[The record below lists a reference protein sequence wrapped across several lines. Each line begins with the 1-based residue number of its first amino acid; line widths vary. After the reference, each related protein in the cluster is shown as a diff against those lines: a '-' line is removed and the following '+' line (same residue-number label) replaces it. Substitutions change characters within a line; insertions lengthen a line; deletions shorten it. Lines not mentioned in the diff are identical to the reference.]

1 MQKRKKAR
9 NVQPTRGDQVLVSF
23 LADFNRPEIASF
35 AGENPL
41 DADTSGDIPESPGGE
56 DSDEQM
62 DVLESN
68 PAPIKQTLAH
78 FADTAFKIS
87 EHNDANGGGFTIR
100 NGHERPRPTIVT
112 KPIIQQEA
120 VVQELASKSTLNS
133 RGPMVQSNGTSPLR
147 HDSWGSDRRRSSVQI
162 SRDPDSIA
170 TSPQL
175 RQYTINAS
183 QGSPAETLPA
193 MQTSPS
199 LSAKSP
205 ASQQSLP
212 SIQSQLGP
220 LVDGPPSLPNIPPT
234 NRQAS
239 FSTTGSVHSPP
250 PQDFAPPRGPPPYPS
265 LSSRSNGPY
274 QTAYPAAEPSPAST
288 QSGPSPREQYAP
300 SQTPRSMSPPSK
312 FGPRQYSG
320 TQGLPTEVPM
330 PMSAGSQA
338 SYRSMG
344 SEPSPVSERINMDSD
359 RPILPPLTNGG
370 PLVGGGGG
378 YKCEYVGCTAQPF
391 LTQYLLK

>member
-9 NVQPTRGDQVLVSF
+9 KVQPTRGDQVLVSF

-41 DADTSGDIPESPGGE
+41 DVDTSGEVPESPGGE
-56 DSDEQM
+56 DSDEPM

-68 PAPIKQTLAH
+68 PAPIKHTLAQ
-78 FADTAFKIS
+78 FADKAFKIS
-87 EHNDANGGGFTIR
+87 EHNDANRGGFTIR

-120 VVQELASKSTLNS
+120 VVQELASKSPPNS
-133 RGPMVQSNGTSPLR
+133 HGPTVQFNGTSPIR
-147 HDSWGSDRRRSSVQI
+147 HDSWDSERRRSSLQMV
-162 SRDPDSIA
+162 RDPDSIA

-239 FSTTGSVHSPP
+239 FSTNGSVHSPP
-250 PQDFAPPRGPPPYPS
+250 QDFASPRGPPPYHP

-274 QTAYPAAEPSPAST
+274 PTAYPVAEPSPAST

-359 RPILPPLTNGG
+359 RPILPPLPNGG
-370 PLVGGGGG
+370 PLVGGGG
-378 YKCEYVGCTAQPF
+378 YKCEYVGCNAPPF
-391 LTQYLLK
+391 QTQYLLK

>member
-9 NVQPTRGDQVLVSF
+9 TVQPTRGDQVLVSF

-41 DADTSGDIPESPGGE
+41 DADTSGDVADSPGGGE
-56 DSDEQM
+56 SDEEM
-62 DVLESN
+62 EVLSPES
-68 PAPIKQTLAH
+68 ASIKHTLVQV
-78 FADTAFKIS
+78 ADSAYKIS
-87 EHNDANGGGFTIR
+87 EHNDASRSGFTLR

-112 KPIIQQEA
+112 KPTVQQEPG
-120 VVQELASKSTLNS
+120 VQELGSKSPPS
-133 RGPMVQSNGTSPLR
+133 SHGPAVQSNGTSPPR
-147 HDSWGSDRRRSSVQI
+147 HDSWGSERRRSSLQMA
-162 SRDPDSIA
+162 RDPDLIA

-205 ASQQSLP
+205 GSQQSLP

-220 LVDGPPSLPNIPPT
+220 LVEKPPSHPAIPPA

-239 FSTTGSVHSPP
+239 FSTNGSIHSP
-250 PQDFAPPRGPPPYPS
+250 PQDFASPRGPPPYPP
-265 LSSRSNGPY
+265 LSARSNGTYP
-274 QTAYPAAEPSPAST
+274 TAYPATEPSPAST
-288 QSGPSPREQYAP
+288 QSGPSPREPYAT

-330 PMSAGSQA
+330 PMSAGSQT

-344 SEPSPVSERINMDSD
+344 SEPSPVSERINIDPD

-370 PLVGGGGG
+370 PLVGSG
-378 YKCEYVGCTAQPF
+378 YKCDYVGCTAQPF
-391 LTQYLLK
+391 QTQYLLK